1 MPREDKRKLVGILLA
16 CLIAVVSLSTPMRTF
31 YSFPEKVRMFSGEEH
46 HFELGLPLGISA
58 VNKGDDILINGM
70 AVSNQN
76 VSLDTSQGIKVMP
89 EQIGS
94 YELQFNLLGVIPI
107 KRMSV
112 EVVPPLYVYPGGE
125 SIGVKVSQEGVMVV
139 GIDRVKTSQGDMEP
153 AKAGGFEIGD
163 TILKI
168 NGKKVSDV
176 ETAAAYIEEFSSTGK
191 DLSFT
196 VRRRNKTMDLK
207 VKPEMCKET
216 ENYRIG
222 LFIKDSTAGVGTM
235 TFVDPKTKT
244 YGALGHIIADS
255 TTGEPV
261 NLEHG
266 QIMESSITGIV
277 PGRRGSPGEK
287 RGILKYRGDFE
298 GDIRINSH
306 FGIFGKLES
315 TKKIES
321 KKEPMQIA
329 LKHQVKTG
337 PAQIMTVVEGDK
349 IEFFDI
355 EIQKILIQNNP
366 APKGM
371 VIKVTDERLIEK
383 TGGIVQ
389 GMSGSPI
396 VQEGKLI
403 GAVTHVFVND
413 PTKGYGCFIEWMIL
427 ESEMLN

>member
-1 MPREDKRKLVGILLA
+1 MPREDKRRIVGILLA
-16 CLIAVVSLSTPMRTF
+16 CFIIVVSLSTPMRTF
-31 YSFPEKVRMFSGEEH
+31 YSFPDKVQMFSGEEH
-46 HFELGLPLGISA
+46 YFELGLPLGISA
-58 VNKGDDILINGM
+58 ISRGDDIIINGM
-70 AVSNQN
+70 AISNQN

-89 EQIGS
+89 ESIGN
-94 YELQFNLLGVIPI
+94 YELQFNLLGIIPI

-139 GIDRVKTSQGDMEP
+139 GLDSVKTVQGDIEP
-153 AKAGGFEIGD
+153 AKVGGFEIGD

-191 DLSFT
+191 SLSFT
-196 VRRRNKTMDLK
+196 VRRKNKTMDLK

-216 ENYRIG
+216 DSYRIG
-222 LFIKDSTAGVGTM
+222 LFIKDSTAGVGTL
-235 TFVDPKTKT
+235 TFIDPKTKT

-255 TTGEPV
+255 TTGEAV
-261 NLEHG
+261 NLCHG
-266 QIMESSITGIV
+266 QIMESSVTGIV

-287 RGILKYRGDFE
+287 RGILKYKGDFE
-298 GDIRINSH
+298 GDIRINSQ
-306 FGIFGKLES
+306 FGVFGKLES
-315 TKKIES
+315 IKKIES
-321 KKEPMQIA
+321 KKQTMQIA
-329 LKHQVKTG
+329 LKHQIKTG

-349 IEFFDI
+349 IEYFDI

-371 VIKVTDERLIEK
+371 VIKVTDERLLGL

-396 VQEGKLI
+396 IQDARLI